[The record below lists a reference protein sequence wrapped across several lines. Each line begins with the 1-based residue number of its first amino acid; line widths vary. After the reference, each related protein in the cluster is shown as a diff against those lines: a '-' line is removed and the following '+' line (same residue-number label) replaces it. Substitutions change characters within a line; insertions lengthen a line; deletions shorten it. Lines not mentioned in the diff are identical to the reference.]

1 MSRGCLASVFVL
13 LVAVVPALADRGAD
27 PRRQAGELAAK
38 SAQHYKRGEF
48 EEAAKLL
55 REAYAQY
62 PEPNLLYNLARSLES
77 AGDREGALEAYEKF
91 LATAKKIEDRAAI
104 ERRVT
109 TLKAELAEKQRA
121 EEKRRSEAKQEQA
134 PPTTT
139 AAPSETAIVEP
150 PPPPPE
156 SKRSRTIPIAIIAS
170 GAAIIAVGGVL
181 GVRANQQHDQA
192 LAAMTGVDAQ
202 MRQDGAQRDALV
214 ANILFG
220 VGGAV
225 MITGVVLVW

>member
-48 EEAAKLL
+48 EEAARLL

-91 LATAKKIEDRAAI
+91 LSTAKKIEDRAAI
-104 ERRVT
+104 ERRVA

-121 EEKRRSEAKQEQA
+121 EEKRLAEAKQQA
-134 PPTTT
+134 AP
-139 AAPSETAIVEP
+139 AAPPSETATVDA
-150 PPPPPE
+150 PPPE

-170 GAAIIAVGGVL
+170 GAAIIAVGGVF
-181 GVRANQQHDQA
+181 GVRANEQHDQA

-202 MRQDGAQRDALV
+202 RRQDGAQSDALV

-220 VGGAV
+220 VGAAV
-225 MITGVVLVW
+225 MVTGVVLVW